1 MKTEDFKIQK
11 LVAEDGKIIVSKA
24 TVELFGIEVP
34 ESYGKEIFLG
44 IQAKKS
50 DFKEMKIETFNEL
63 MLRVNE
69 ARKASEAQQQEA
81 EQNTVTDEIPTEFE
95 EHFSDGSSN
104 DTNVESESEISN
116 LDSQSLVEEPKEE
129 VESSEIFSEIP
140 TEPTEEAP
148 IEEEPEDDNS

>member
-11 LVAEDGKIIVSKA
+11 LVAEEGKIIVSKA
-24 TVELFGIEVP
+24 TTELFGIEVP

-63 MLRVNE
+63 MLRVDE
-69 ARKASEAQQQEA
+69 ARKEAESRQQEA
-81 EQNTVTDEIPTEFE
+81 EQNTVNDEIPTEFE

-104 DTNVESESEISN
+104 DINVESEPEISN
-116 LDSQSLVEEPKEE
+116 LDSQSLVEEPEEE

-140 TEPTEEAP
+140 TEPAEDTP
-148 IEEEPEDDNS
+148 IEEEPEDDHS